1 MEVIVMKFVVYY
13 RLVMNKK
20 GLVRQTLTTQK
31 KKVDRQLASEKHSPN
46 VIGEF
51 TEMENSPMID
61 RPALDMALKL
71 AAKQKAT
78 LLIPNLDRLI
88 TNRVFVQ
95 QLCESS
101 VQFKCLDFLEIDREM
116 LRVRLQFA
124 EFERAKISERT
135 KEALGVL
142 ITSGVKLGTP
152 KPRLGGKARGKQMVV
167 NADAFSKKLLPIV
180 AAILK
185 KKQDATYREIA
196 SALESRGAETFRG
209 GDSWSASQARNLLLR
224 LGVR

>member
-1 MEVIVMKFVVYY
+1 
-13 RLVMNKK
+13 MNKR
-20 GLVRQTLTTQK
+20 GLVKQTLTTQR
-31 KKVDRQLASEKHSPN
+31 KKVERQLAAERQPTN

-51 TEMENSPMID
+51 TELEDSPMLD
-61 RPALDMALKL
+61 RPALDAALKL
-71 AAKQKAT
+71 ATKQKAV

-88 TNRVFVQ
+88 TNRIFVQ
-95 QLCESS
+95 QLTESN

-124 EFERAKISERT
+124 EYERAKISQRT
-135 KEALGVL
+135 KEALDVL

-152 KPRLGGKARGKQMVV
+152 NPIEGGKARGKQMSV
-167 NADAFSKKLLPIV
+167 NADEFSAKMLPIV
-180 AAILK
+180 TVILK

-209 GDSWSASQARNLLLR
+209 NDSWNASQVRNLLIR